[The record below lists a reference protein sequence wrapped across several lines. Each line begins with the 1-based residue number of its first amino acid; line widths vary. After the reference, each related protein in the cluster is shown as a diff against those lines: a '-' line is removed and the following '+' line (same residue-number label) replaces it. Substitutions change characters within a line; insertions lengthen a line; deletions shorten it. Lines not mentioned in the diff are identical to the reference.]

1 MQAPIKM
8 YISGKITGIEAEA
21 ETLFAEAEKFL
32 LKKNFE
38 PLNPMKLPHNHDK
51 SWKSYMKECIIA
63 LCKCDGIYMLKNWQ
77 DSHGAILEHTI
88 AKGLNM
94 PIMYQ
99 DSYQPRPFEPVFGC

>member
-1 MQAPIKM
+1 M

-63 LCKCDGIYMLKNWQ
+63 LCKCDGIPISCINNINE
-77 DSHGAILEHTI
+77 SGASLFFFM
-88 AKGLNM
+88 G
-94 PIMYQ
+94 
-99 DSYQPRPFEPVFGC
+99 